1 MKRILVVD
9 DEPDALKMVS
19 LTLTPEGYQVITA
32 SDGEEALR
40 LAASERPDLILL
52 DVMMPNM
59 DGFEVARRLRRTP
72 DFAQVPILFL
82 SARGQVADKVEGL
95 TVGGNDYLTKPAAPQ
110 ELVARVGVLL
120 GTFTERKMGHVIA
133 LFGSKAGI
141 GTSTIS
147 VNLALALQS
156 RSSDMVVL
164 VDGHDEG
171 GDIGVFLNMP
181 HTHHAGE
188 LAARIDLLDQDV
200 FQNALL
206 RHASGLRVL
215 LAPPETSLASSISP
229 SAWEHI
235 VEELRRISGV
245 VVFDGPPLHSAT
257 WAPMLGLADEVF
269 LITTPEITAM
279 RRLTAAQ
286 ELARSRVRIPDN
298 VRVILN
304 RYNEGSGFSV
314 AAISRALGV
323 SIHVTIEDV
332 GPINTFAVNHGQPL
346 FLSDKRNPL
355 TRTISNLARE
365 IVQRKSRAGSEGKR

>member
-1 MKRILVVD
+1 MD

-19 LTLTPEGYQVITA
+19 LTLKAEGYQVTSA
-32 SDGEEALR
+32 GSGEEALQ

-59 DGFEVARRLRRTP
+59 DGFEVARRVRRTM
-72 DFAQVPILFL
+72 DLAQVPILFL

-110 ELVARVGVLL
+110 ELVARVAVLL
-120 GTFTERKMGHVIA
+120 GTFTERKMAHVIA
-133 LFGSKAGI
+133 LFGSKAGV

-156 RSSDMVVL
+156 QSSDMVVL

-171 GDIGVFLNMP
+171 GDLGIFLNIP

-188 LAARIDLLDQDV
+188 LSARIDMLDLDV
-200 FQNALL
+200 FQSALL
-206 RHASGLRVL
+206 QHTSGLRVL

-229 SAWEHI
+229 ATWEHI
-235 VEELRRISGV
+235 VEELRRICSV
-245 VVFDGPPLHSAT
+245 VVFDAPPLHSAM
-257 WAPMLGLADEVF
+257 WAPMLGLADEVL

-286 ELARSRVRIPDN
+286 ELARSRVHVPDS
-298 VRVILN
+298 VRVVLN

-323 SIHVTIEDV
+323 PIHVTIEDV
-332 GPINTFAVNHGQPL
+332 GPINTFAINHGQPL
-346 FLSDKRNPL
+346 FLSDRRSPM

-365 IVQRKSRAGSEGKR
+365 IVQRTARAGS